1 MGPSCLPS
9 SQLKEIWED
18 WPVKKKSILFVCVSV
33 SVSVCLCFVLFV
45 GVFYNFG
52 EGCYGLFVSLVVG
65 MVGSLGY
72 PTPNPQDYSL
82 QSITDTP
89 NMI

>member
-1 MGPSCLPS
+1 M
-9 SQLKEIWED
+9 
-18 WPVKKKSILFVCVSV
+18 
-33 SVSVCLCFVLFV
+33 
-45 GVFYNFG
+45 
-52 EGCYGLFVSLVVG
+52 FVSLVVG

-89 NMI
+89 NMISSQLFLMKLMNLIHGHMISFTNRLFTLVL